1 VGPTW
6 LVANPAA
13 GGGRA
18 RKRLPALLDAL
29 RAGGV
34 DVSVKETS
42 GPGDATSIARAGRA
56 AGVERF
62 LVAGG
67 DGTSCEVV
75 SGLFPH
81 DGPPPTL
88 GMIPLGT
95 GNSFLRDVGVT
106 STDTAI
112 AAVIAGQTRPVDVLR
127 LDCDE
132 GPIHAINLVGVG
144 FAADAG
150 ELMNR
155 RFKALGA
162 LGYVAGVLGRLVTL
176 APRAFPLSLDG
187 GPRDDRPAT
196 LLSFSNS
203 QYTGGAMHMAP
214 AARLDDGRVDVIRVG
229 PMGRMRLL
237 SVFPKIFQGTHVT
250 LPEVE
255 VTTAA
260 RIDLELA
267 DAVDLMIDGEVL
279 RRRLRSIRV
288 LPSALRV
295 VSA

>member
-1 VGPTW
+1 MGPTW